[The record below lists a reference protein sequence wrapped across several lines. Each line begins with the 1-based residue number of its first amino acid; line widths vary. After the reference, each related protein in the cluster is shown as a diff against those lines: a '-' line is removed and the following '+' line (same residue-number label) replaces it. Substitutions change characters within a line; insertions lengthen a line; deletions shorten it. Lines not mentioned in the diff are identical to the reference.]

1 MNEPWARAQPQVHSD
16 IGYARSPFYA
26 GLSPY
31 QSARL
36 NLTWINT
43 EFACDDNLCRRR
55 TVWREQEQ
63 MSLAKAIEYHV
74 DAFVEH
80 SISPSLPTLAALKN
94 SRRNLA
100 EAVVRAILR

>member
-1 MNEPWARAQPQVHSD
+1 
-16 IGYARSPFYA
+16 
-26 GLSPY
+26 
-31 QSARL
+31 
-36 NLTWINT
+36 
-43 EFACDDNLCRRR
+43 
-55 TVWREQEQ
+55 

-80 SISPSLPTLAALKN
+80 SISPSLPTLAALKI